1 MKIMPVLHKV
11 SFAICNAL
19 LCASLNTPVDAASL
33 SVTPVIIEG
42 AGGQNAHVVTLHNA
56 GEKPIHAQV
65 RVLSWR
71 QSNGEDILEETRR
84 VVASP
89 PIAEVAPGGD
99 FTIRVVRMANE
110 PLAGEESYRLLID
123 EIPDAAL
130 RRNGL
135 VALAIRF
142 SVPAFFSPADASL
155 PRVTWSVGRS
165 GSRSHLVASNMGDKR
180 LKVSDLYYGGKPVA
194 KGLAGYILGR
204 SEKSWPLPP
213 GAKVAG
219 GVTAMTDRGPLAGT
233 ANAK

>member
-1 MKIMPVLHKV
+1 MKIMTALPKFFL
-11 SFAICNAL
+11 AICNVL
-19 LCASLNTPVDAASL
+19 LVAVLNTAVDASSL
-33 SVTPVIIEG
+33 SVTPVIIDG
-42 AGGQNAHVVTLHNA
+42 VGGQNAHVVTLHNA
-56 GEKPIHAQV
+56 GEKVVHAQV
-65 RVLSWR
+65 RIMSWR

-99 FTIRVVRMANE
+99 FTIRVVRVANE

-142 SVPAFFSPADASL
+142 SVPAFFSPANASL
-155 PRVTWSVGRS
+155 PRVMWSVERS
-165 GSRSHLVASNMGDKR
+165 GSRPQLVASNMGDKR
-180 LKVSDLYYGGKPVA
+180 LKVSELHYGGKPVA

-204 SEKSWPLPP
+204 SEKAWPLPP
-213 GAKVAG
+213 GVKGAG
-219 GVTAMTDRGPLAGT
+219 GVAAMTDRGPLAGT
-233 ANAK
+233 ANGK